1 MSVSKEE
8 KRWIVVGI
16 ALNKVALPVLRDAV
30 KQGMD
35 THYVQLDNHCQS
47 LAPSCTLQSI
57 TLGFVNSHRS
67 MFRNLKFENINDN
80 ENSHGKSRRNYNYA
94 INDSIDLA
102 KLYLPAYLA
111 QFSAFNESLDM
122 AAILRLLGSNNY
134 VPTAVFRS
142 DTQNSADDVR
152 ENVRNKWGHFNET
165 EWTDTFFHDCFDKMK
180 TLVKSLK
187 LTADV
192 EKNTMAQF
200 AEWQTKG
207 KFSQPRLHDK
217 NCRYNWKCLGC
228 ILSLFMMKTLCQ
240 MQLVVQSTHSIPHE
254 STPPRNGYMAKIGP
268 V

>member
-1 MSVSKEE
+1 MSLSKEE

-16 ALNKVALPVLRDAV
+16 AMNKVAVPVLRDAV

-35 THYVQLDNHCQS
+35 TYYAQLDNHCQS
-47 LAPSCTLQSI
+47 HAPFCTLQSL
-57 TLGFVNSHRS
+57 TLGLVKSHRLIFHK
-67 MFRNLKFENINDN
+67 MKFKNINDN
-80 ENSHGKSRRNYNYA
+80 EKVHGKSDRNYNYA
-94 INDSIDLA
+94 ITDSIDLA
-102 KLYLPAYLA
+102 KLYLPDYLA

-122 AAILRLLGSNNY
+122 AAILRLLGSNNF
-134 VPTAVFRS
+134 VLSAVFFS

-192 EKNTMAQF
+192 EKKKMAEF

-207 KFSQPRLHDK
+207 KFSQPKLLMR
-217 NCRYNWKCLGC
+217 
-228 ILSLFMMKTLCQ
+228 
-240 MQLVVQSTHSIPHE
+240 
-254 STPPRNGYMAKIGP
+254 KIADTTGSVWALYRP
-268 V
+268 VLW